1 MATIDLRDTSDSDG
15 FVIYFGGK
23 PNEVD
28 TYTFANALVAVAD
41 AFREINSQVNPGQA
55 MELRLEALAEGSFK
69 AKVKGKPTSLSSL
82 LSSLSKYVVLPIF
95 LAFLYDEIKGDDPI
109 IVNENEVII
118 ERGNDR
124 IIIPR
129 TAYDAAQKLP
139 NKPNIRNHIAKA
151 IGIVD
156 KDENVESFRLYKDFS
171 PNVPP
176 LITIPRDDFDRVR
189 AIELEGDPNRR
200 TKSENATLH
209 VLKAVFQASNRK
221 WDFVWNGVKISAPIT
236 DAAFLADLLQRV
248 YLIGNG
254 DALEVTLNISQ
265 KWDEQSSVWLNDGY
279 SVEKVWKHIPAKR
292 SEQGNL
298 LDDNP

>member
-55 MELRLEALAEGSFK
+55 MELRLEALGEGSFK

-139 NKPNIRNHIAKA
+139 NKPSVRNHIAKA

-156 KDENVESFRLYKDFS
+156 KDENVESFGLYKDFS
-171 PNVPP
+171 PDVPP
-176 LITIPRDDFDRVR
+176 LITIPREDFGRVR

-200 TKSENATLH
+200 TKPENATLH

-265 KWDEQSSVWLNDGY
+265 KWDEQSSVWLNDSY
-279 SVEKVWKHIPAKR
+279 SVEKVSKHIPAKR

-298 LDDNP
+298 LNDQP